1 MKFIGPCPAK
11 SSKRQISIAMFKGR
25 MQYPNTQR
33 LWKKEMFPPRSLE
46 FSVMVTAPNQMI
58 TNTSANSGPPPSFF
72 PSMELFCN
80 INASVTQSINGP
92 HRSQSLNSALLFLGY
107 KTCINFLPTAF
118 RSRIM
123 VRRMDSFSVEL
134 SCSWARALEGMVISP
149 SMGMSWEIDTSDNP
163 ANRGLDAA
171 ASCSPGE
178 SSASAILIN
187 LQLLPSH
194 ASLRN
199 LRRGDRG
206 WSARGRVKTASPP
219 APEAGC
225 CGAQPSSGAP
235 VASEARA
242 RAYLLTV
249 WGRSF
254 ARGRSAFHAHWECR
268 LEAPARPAVPQ
279 APANSQPN
287 PMEPSDAQLNP
298 IEPRD
303 AQPNPIEPRGPSQ
316 T

>member
-163 ANRGLDAA
+163 ANGQVKVPVTTNKTTT
-171 ASCSPGE
+171 SCE
-178 SSASAILIN
+178 K
-187 LQLLPSH
+187 QFH
-194 ASLRN
+194 
-199 LRRGDRG
+199 
-206 WSARGRVKTASPP
+206 
-219 APEAGC
+219 
-225 CGAQPSSGAP
+225 
-235 VASEARA
+235 
-242 RAYLLTV
+242 YLCST
-249 WGRSF
+249 
-254 ARGRSAFHAHWECR
+254 
-268 LEAPARPAVPQ
+268 
-279 APANSQPN
+279 SQWLVT
-287 PMEPSDAQLNP
+287 S
-298 IEPRD
+298 RD
-303 AQPNPIEPRGPSQ
+303 KWQR
-316 T
+316 